1 MLFSCNGPFFDTK
14 EAFIGKNMI
23 FFDNFFF
30 FFELLREKINFKK

>member
-30 FFELLREKINFKK
+30 FFWIVKGKN